1 MPLWARSGRLT
12 SLVGEWLVD
21 DAMDAYVSWRERQ
34 AAVRDTYER
43 WSAAST
49 ADAPEEFTAYWS
61 ALDREELAAG
71 RYAERVAR
79 LENSLSPGA

>member
-1 MPLWARSGRLT
+1 MT
-12 SLVGEWLVD
+12 SLVGEWLVE
-21 DAMDAYVSWRERQ
+21 DALDAYVSWRERQ

-49 ADAPEEFTAYWS
+49 ADAPDEFAAHQS

-71 RYAERVAR
+71 RYAGRIAR
-79 LENSLSPGA
+79 LANSLHPDA